1 MNKSL
6 QLGLAGA
13 IVAIA
18 LSFVFPEIYQV
29 GEWKTMDLRF
39 RVQGTIET
47 DPRIVMVDA
56 DDASST
62 QYGRWPWKRSVHA
75 EMIKLLK
82 EAGAETVIYDVLFAY
97 SGDAEEDSLLVH
109 ATKDAGNIVF
119 PVAINLGDPS
129 ENINKENGS
138 NLQSSSINNFS
149 SVSANYNILR
159 DSILPLKP
167 LIKVSQGL
175 GHIAANRD
183 GDGVIRR
190 VPLLVR
196 NHDGL
201 FPSLAFSGLLKYLK
215 IPNSNVEIKKS
226 SISLKDVLLPGGR
239 EITNIRIPIDARGQ
253 MLINYA
259 GRWEETFKHASFAS
273 VLSGENLG
281 TNKQNEDLTGKL
293 VLVSNVISV
302 HDIKPIPLEKDYP
315 GAGIHANIINTIL
328 TGNFLR
334 ETKPLFD
341 YVLVLLLCLATAT
354 LMEGRKYYIQAGKV
368 FVLFAAYVLGSIIL
382 FKSGVVVK
390 LFMPSFSIFLT
401 SLMTLVY
408 RSSLEKG
415 LSDSFQ
421 DEKHQVELKLQ
432 AISNNLTL
440 KEDELAEIQS
450 KLVSLQESVKEGRE
464 SGDKQSE
471 KIEDLREMVNSLMN
485 DREKLLEE
493 RAELEN
499 KVLDLRIHISFDKN
513 MEGNFGPIRE
523 ECEKHGI
530 KTLSPAMFEAFG
542 VIKKVAPTS
551 SPVLLLG
558 ESGTGKELFA
568 RALHRMSNREKDF
581 VAVNMGAIPDGLVE
595 SELFGSEKGGFT
607 GSVSRVGQI
616 AQAEGGTVFMDE
628 IGEVKK
634 EIQVKLLRT
643 IQEKEVQ
650 PVGGNTLSVDVRF
663 VSATNKDLEKEAR
676 EGNFR
681 EDLLYRLNTISI
693 TLPPLRERK
702 EDIEILVR
710 HFIQKYCTE
719 YGKNIDG
726 VSDKAMKTLFDYPW
740 PGNIRELENVIQR
753 GIILAKGKL
762 IQEKD
767 WGLLQEEEMTEKE
780 NVALEKGTNHGDDVL
795 LEVLRGNNFEVSAA
809 ASELR
814 MHRNTITARFKGMVF
829 ACLANNN
836 LDIDKATQE
845 ISGDRSNYS
854 QVHKMISE
862 YYKNLKKIVEKFQSE
877 EQAIQEVQK
886 LNKNVPARYH
896 YVIRNLVRGF
906 MPPPPVDK
914 KGDQEI

>member
-1 MNKSL
+1 MKKSF
-6 QLGLAGA
+6 QLGLVGA
-13 IVAIA
+13 LAAIA
-18 LSFVFPEIYQV
+18 LSFVFSEIYQV
-29 GEWKTMDLRF
+29 GEWKTIDLRF
-39 RVQGTIET
+39 RFQGTVET

-56 DDASST
+56 DDVSST

-97 SGDAEEDSLLVH
+97 PGDVEEDNLLVQ
-109 ATKDAGNIVF
+109 ATKRAGNIVF
-119 PVAINLGDPS
+119 PVAINLGDSS
-129 ENINKENGS
+129 ENINKGNGS

-149 SVSANYNILR
+149 SVSANYNVLSDRI
-159 DSILPLKP
+159 IPLKP

-175 GHIAANRD
+175 GHIATNRD
-183 GDGVIRR
+183 GDGVVRR

-196 NHDGL
+196 NNNGL
-201 FPSLAFSGLLKYLK
+201 FPSLAFAGLLKYLK
-215 IPNSNVEIKKS
+215 IPNSNVEIEKS
-226 SISLKDVLLPGGR
+226 SILLKDVPLPGGR
-239 EITNIRIPIDARGQ
+239 EIKNIRIPIDTRGQ

-273 VLSGENLG
+273 VISAEKLG
-281 TNKQNEDLTGKL
+281 ATKNNEDLTGKL
-293 VLVSNVISV
+293 VLVSNVISG

-328 TGNFLR
+328 TENFLR

-341 YVLVLLLCLATAT
+341 DVLVLLLCLATAI
-354 LMEGRKYYIQAGKV
+354 LMEGRKYYIQAGQV
-368 FVLFAAYVLGSIIL
+368 LVLFLAYVLGSIIL
-382 FKSGVVVK
+382 FQNGLVVK

-401 SLMTLVY
+401 SLVVLVY
-408 RSSLEKG
+408 QSSLEKG

-421 DEKHQVELKLQ
+421 EEKHQVELKLQ
-432 AISNNLTL
+432 AISNSLTL
-440 KEDELAEIQS
+440 KEGELAEIQS
-450 KLVSLQESVKEGRE
+450 KLFSLQESVKEGKE
-464 SGDKQSE
+464 TGDKQSE

-513 MEGNFGPIRE
+513 MEERFGPIRE

-530 KTLSPAMFEAFG
+530 KTQSPAMFEAFG

-568 RALHRMSNREKDF
+568 RALHRMSNREKNF

-643 IQEKEVQ
+643 LQEKEVQ

-710 HFIQKYCTE
+710 HFMEKYCTE

-767 WGLLQEEEMTEKE
+767 WGLLQEEETTKKD
-780 NVALEKGTNHGDDVL
+780 NAALEKLTNYGDDVL
-795 LEVLRGNNFEVSAA
+795 LEVLRGNNFEINAA

-836 LDIDKATQE
+836 LDIDKAAQE
-845 ISGDRSNYS
+845 LSGDRSNYS

-862 YYKNLKKIVEKFQSE
+862 YYKNLKKIVENFQSE

-886 LNKNVPARYH
+886 LNKNVPTRYH

-906 MPPPPVDK
+906 MPPPPADK
-914 KGDQEI
+914 KEDQEI

>member
-13 IVAIA
+13 LVAIA
-18 LSFVFPEIYQV
+18 LSFIFPEIYQV

-39 RVQGTIET
+39 RVQGTVET

-56 DDASST
+56 DDVSST
-62 QYGRWPWKRSVHA
+62 QYGPWPWKRSVHA

-82 EAGAETVIYDVLFAY
+82 EAGAETVLYDVLFAY
-97 SGDAEEDSLLVH
+97 PGDAKEDNLLAQ
-109 ATKDAGNIVF
+109 ATKRAGNIIF
-119 PVAINLGDPS
+119 PVAISLGDPS
-129 ENINKENGS
+129 ENINKEIDS

-149 SVSANYNILR
+149 SVSANYNVLR
-159 DSILPLKP
+159 DHIVPLKP

-183 GDGVIRR
+183 GDGVVRR

-196 NHDGL
+196 NHNGL
-201 FPSLAFSGLLKYLK
+201 FPSLAFTGLLKYLK
-215 IPNSNVEIKKS
+215 IPNSHVEIKRY
-226 SISLKDVLLPGGR
+226 SIFLKDVLLPGGR
-239 EITNIRIPIDARGQ
+239 EIKNIRIPIDARGQ

-273 VLSGENLG
+273 VLSDENLG
-281 TNKQNEDLTGKL
+281 ANKNEDLTGKI
-293 VLVSNVISV
+293 VLVSNVISG

-341 YVLVLLLCLATAT
+341 GVLVLLLCLATAI
-354 LMEGRKYYIQAGKV
+354 LMEGRKYYVQAGKV
-368 FVLFAAYVLGSIIL
+368 FVLFVAYVLGSIIL
-382 FKSGVVVK
+382 FKNGVVVK

-401 SLMTLVY
+401 SLVALVY
-408 RSSLEKG
+408 QSSLEKG

-421 DEKHQVELKLQ
+421 EEKHQVELKLQ
-432 AISNNLTL
+432 AISNSLTL
-440 KEDELAEIQS
+440 KEGELAEIQS
-450 KLVSLQESVKEGRE
+450 KLFSLQESVKEGRE
-464 SGDKQSE
+464 TGDKQSK
-471 KIEDLREMVNSLMN
+471 KIEDLREMVNSLIN

-513 MEGNFGPIRE
+513 MEERFGPIRE
-523 ECEKHGI
+523 ECAKYGI

-568 RALHRMSNREKDF
+568 RALHRMSNRKKDF

-595 SELFGSEKGGFT
+595 SELFGSKKGGFT

-663 VSATNKDLEKEAR
+663 VSATNKDLEKEVQ

-702 EDIEILVR
+702 EDIEILVG
-710 HFIQKYCTE
+710 HFIEKYCTE

-726 VSDKAMKTLFDYPW
+726 VSDKAMKTLLDYPW

-780 NVALEKGTNHGDDVL
+780 NVALEKGTNHGDEVL
-795 LEVLRGNNFEVSAA
+795 LEVLRGNSFEVSAT
-809 ASELR
+809 ASELK

-862 YYKNLKKIVEKFQSE
+862 YYKNLKRIVEKFQSE

-914 KGDQEI
+914 KGDHEI